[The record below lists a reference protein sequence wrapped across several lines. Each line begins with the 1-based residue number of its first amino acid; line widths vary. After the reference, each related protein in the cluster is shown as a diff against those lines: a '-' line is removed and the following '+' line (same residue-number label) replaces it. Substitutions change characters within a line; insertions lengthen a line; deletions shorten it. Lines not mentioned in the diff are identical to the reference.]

1 MRIILASTLA
11 AAALALG
18 AGLLLFAAQKPAYQ
32 VEAMPTVRIGDPGDN
47 LVGPDW
53 SGVPRS
59 EAGMTVAE
67 RADAK

>member
-1 MRIILASTLA
+1 MRIIVASTLA

-18 AGLLLFAAQKPAYQ
+18 AGVLLFAAQKPAYH
-32 VEAMPTVRIGDPGDN
+32 AATMPTVRIGDPGDN

-53 SGVPRS
+53 SGVATF
-59 EAGMTVAE
+59 EAGIRVAK

>member
-32 VEAMPTVRIGDPGDN
+32 AATTPTVRIGDPGDN

-53 SGVPRS
+53 WGVPS
-59 EAGMTVAE
+59 PEAGMTVAK
-67 RADAK
+67 RTDAE